1 MRKLW
6 VRLSGAFLLV
16 ALAAVLGMA
25 FFVSRAVETSF
36 RGYVNRANN
45 VQAAG
50 NAVSQIEDYYAAN
63 ATLEGAQD
71 SLPGPGGHGQGQGTG
86 GQGRGGVQFTI
97 IDADGRIVSAPNA
110 GQVGQTIDGEA
121 RSGALPLTVGGET
134 VGWLIAESPGQT
146 ALNEAQ
152 TQFLS
157 EVSSTLG
164 IVGGAALLLA
174 LIGGVAFSQLLTRPL
189 QRLTGAAQAIAG
201 GDLAQ
206 QVAVGSGQSE
216 EITTLAES
224 FNRMSASLAE
234 SEDLRQRMTADV
246 AHELRTPLSVIRGQL
261 QSMLDGVRPAT
272 VENVAVVYDQTLH
285 LTRLVEDL
293 RILTQAEAGHLPLEL
308 RPVSPGDL
316 VRRAAERF
324 APLAEDGGRSLAA
337 DAADDLPTIR
347 ADADRLQQ
355 VFANLLANALRHT
368 NPGDA
373 IRLKASRDGDA
384 IQFRVSNTGVTLAP
398 EDVDRVFE
406 RLWRADESRSRD
418 RGGSG
423 LGLSIA
429 RQIVR
434 LHGGRIWAEVGDGQ
448 THFVFELPL
457 KNN

>member
-6 VRLSGAFLLV
+6 VRLSGAFLLI

-45 VQAAG
+45 LQAAG
-50 NAVSQIEDYYAAN
+50 NAVSLIEDYYAAN
-63 ATLEGAQD
+63 ATLEGAEA
-71 SLPGPGGHGQGQGTG
+71 SLPGPGGHSQGQQGT
-86 GQGRGGVQFTI
+86 GQGRGGIQYTL
-97 IDADGRIVSAPNA
+97 IDASRRIVSAPDA
-110 GQVGQTIDGEA
+110 AQVGQIIDDETL
-121 RSGALPLTVGGET
+121 SGALPLTVDGAT

-152 TQFLS
+152 TEFLS
-157 EVSSTLG
+157 EVSATLV

-189 QRLTGAAQAIAG
+189 QRLTRAAQAIAG
-201 GDLAQ
+201 GDLEQ

-216 EITTLAES
+216 EIATLAES

-293 RILTQAEAGHLPLEL
+293 RILTQAEAGHLTLEM

-324 APLAEDGGRSLAA
+324 APLAEDGGRTLAA
-337 DAADDLPTIR
+337 ETTDDLPTIQ

-355 VFANLLANALRHT
+355 VLGNLLANALRHT

-373 IRLKASRDGDA
+373 ITLTARRSGDA
-384 IQFRVSNTGVTLAP
+384 VQFRVSNTGVTLAP
-398 EDVDRVFE
+398 GDVDRVFE
-406 RLWRADESRSRD
+406 RMWRADESRSRD

-434 LHGGRIWAEVGDGQ
+434 LHGGRIWAEVSEGR
-448 THFVFELPL
+448 THFVFELPVG
-457 KNN
+457 